1 MKMQKFLAAL
11 LALVMVLTLLPV
23 TAFAA
28 EGDEGESTDTG
39 LELSK
44 NAVLQADGTY
54 TITLEGYATG
64 TTTTS
69 TVTKDVPLDIILVLD
84 QSGSMAFDFNGN
96 ETGTNTD
103 RRQYAMKQ
111 AVLAF
116 ISEVANKYDAETSD
130 HRMAIVTF
138 GSDASTLQ
146 GWTSVNADGKTTL
159 DGKVNGLPDSPSGAT
174 NVGAGM
180 TQAQSL
186 HNDGSY
192 SGKNTERQK
201 VVIVFTDGV
210 PTTSSDFSVTVAN
223 TAISA
228 AKDMKDDGVTIYSI
242 GIFGG
247 ANPSELHGDRWDVLN
262 VPGVND
268 KVCNGNVGECWGLS
282 GIKNIVNNLGNDFN
296 DIDVPAANRFLNFVS
311 SNFTGASELGL
322 SYSSNGDPFNSVLV
336 SNGPTWT
343 ITANADRTSS
353 NHYFTASD
361 AASLTNVFTQISE
374 NLNTSSTSVTL
385 DQDAVMKDILSDEF
399 KLPAG
404 YSADSSITVKTIAGT
419 ANDAG
424 EITWGAETETAQGV
438 TATANVE
445 TGTIDVT
452 GFNYAEKFISSGHP
466 GEKLVVVISG
476 VHPTSDAFTGTP
488 IYTNDEMSG
497 IYEDDKQDTPFQSFD
512 SPTTTLHSKSYVLD
526 YAKPVTVN
534 ASDWDQAKI
543 YALMASAGAVTGESN
558 AAAGTYGDAT
568 STATTITYSPKTMEW
583 KGYDSFYS
591 FDNTEG
597 AFSWAKINFIPA
609 NNVYYED
616 DFITTSTDGTTATG
630 TVGFV
635 YGSGWTVET
644 TDETGN
650 GESADTSVHGGW
662 QNADL
667 ADDTG
672 FSDGSAHKV
681 TSKAKASF
689 TFTGTGVDVYTRTNA
704 SSGGIRATLYK
715 WNEETS
721 SWDTLMIQYMNNL
734 AESGDYYQI
743 PTLSLHSVTGTDL
756 AGNSVNEP
764 LTYGK
769 YKVDLIA
776 YVIDGNA
783 TYYLDGIRIYNP
795 AQEAEN
801 DTEDTTVGDAYE
813 EDNALQAVFTEV
825 RDILIDNGNFNAGDE
840 TVKGAVFI
848 DSIDV
853 TDEETQTSV
862 TTQEIGT
869 YVDYGPKNEVYLAKD
884 QMIAIAVN
892 ETEGAHYFVGLK
904 APAGATTAKITNG
917 RDTSE
922 LSIGHSTDL
931 YYEVV
936 PNADG
941 LIIIENTTDNLLS
954 VTKLQTTGTGS
965 SDVVSVNTVML
976 MSYANEFDSL
986 PVVAYSL
993 RAPKPEVEE
1002 PEVTEPEATEP
1013 EATEPD
1019 VTEPEETEPETPDL
1033 EIEIENPEP
1042 APEQKP
1048 EEKPNTGIRDLVKK
1062 IFGFLSKWF

>member
-1 MKMQKFLAAL
+1 MAEFAANIKADAKDKGVDHKMAIIGFAASSAGSGSSVTGSHDSPGSSTGAWRNTGL
-11 LALVMVLTLLPV
+11 FVNGTLKNYQTYSDVYTAVYNVNNYGTYYILNGTEYQQVYYCGAITTDEHDAGWFTQSHGIGSHGGQAVSPKTAANDTNTSHVQFYTQSEVAVDLTAQDYRNGFVSVYDSSTDAV
-23 TAFAA
+23 TASITTAIGKIAA
-28 EGDEGESTDTG
+28 NGGTYTHYG
-39 LELSK
+39 LEMAK
-44 NAVLQADGTY
+44 QVFANNPQRDYTKADGT
-54 TITLEGYATG
+54 TG
-64 TTTTS
+64 KS
-69 TVTKDVPLDIILVLD
+69 PRIVVL
-84 QSGSMAFDFNGN
+84 
-96 ETGTNTD
+96 
-103 RRQYAMKQ
+103 
-111 AVLAF
+111 
-116 ISEVANKYDAETSD
+116 
-130 HRMAIVTF
+130 
-138 GSDASTLQ
+138 
-146 GWTSVNADGKTTL
+146 
-159 DGKVNGLPDSPSGAT
+159 
-174 NVGAGM
+174 
-180 TQAQSL
+180 
-186 HNDGSY
+186 
-192 SGKNTERQK
+192 
-201 VVIVFTDGV
+201 FTDGDTDSDKSTLATDSNTLKATYGATV
-210 PTTSSDFSVTVAN
+210 YSVAFGTSLGSD
-223 TAISA
+223 
-228 AKDMKDDGVTIYSI
+228 
-242 GIFGG
+242 
-247 ANPSELHGDRWDVLN
+247 
-262 VPGVND
+262 
-268 KVCNGNVGECWGLS
+268 
-282 GIKNIVNNLGNDFN
+282 
-296 DIDVPAANRFLNFVS
+296 DIAMLQHVS
-311 SNFTGASELGL
+311 SNYGSNVTYNNQNWGGTSQDTKYYMTATNKTELDNIF
-322 SYSSNGDPFNSVLV
+322 S
-336 SNGPTWT
+336 T
-343 ITANADRTSS
+343 ITKNE
-353 NHYFTASD
+353 
-361 AASLTNVFTQISE
+361 LTP
-374 NLNTSSTSVTL
+374 STSVTL
-385 DQDAVMKDILSDEF
+385 GSSAVMKDILSDEF

-404 YSADSSITVKTIAGT
+404 YNANSSISVKTQAGT
-419 ANDAG
+419 ANSAG
-424 EITWGAETETAQGV
+424 EITWGAITENPEGI

-445 TGTIDVT
+445 TGTIDIT
-452 GFNYAEKFISSGHP
+452 GFDYSSNYITYGHD
-466 GEKLVVVISG
+466 GAKLIVTISG
-476 VHPTSDAFTGTP
+476 IAPTSDAFTGTP
-488 IYTNDEMSG
+488 IYTNDPKSG
-497 IYEDDKQDTPFQSFD
+497 VYEDGDQDTPFQSFD
-512 SPTTTLHSKSYVLD
+512 SPTATLHSKSYVLD

-609 NNVYYED
+609 NNVYFED

-644 TDETGN
+644 TGETGN

-672 FSDGSAHKV
+672 FSDGSAHMV

-756 AGNSVNEP
+756 AGNSVDEP

-917 RDTSE
+917 SDTSE

-1013 EATEPD
+1013 EATEPEA
-1019 VTEPEETEPETPDL
+1019 TEPEATEPEATEPETPDV

-1048 EEKPNTGIRDLVKK
+1048 EQKPNTGIRDLVKK